1 MGKKKAVHVTPAENS
16 DQSAPHDAEI
26 AAGFEDSLAEVESV
40 VERLESGELSLD
52 ESLRQYEK
60 GVQSLRRCFE
70 YLRKAERKI
79 ELLVG
84 FDDSGR
90 PLTEDFADGAVTL
103 EEKQASRSARR
114 GASQP
119 SAAKPSKGPLY
130 SQLDDNFG
138 SFDDSDDSDDG
149 GAYVDE
155 SPGLF

>member
-1 MGKKKAVHVTPAENS
+1 MGKKKAAQASPAENS

-26 AAGFEDSLAEVESV
+26 ATGFEDSLSEVEQV

-84 FDDSGR
+84 FDDAGS
-90 PLTEDFADGAVTL
+90 PLTEDFTDGAVTL
-103 EEKQASRSARR
+103 EEKQASRSTRR
-114 GASQP
+114 GAGQP
-119 SAAKPSKGPLY
+119 SAAKPPKGSSY

-138 SFDDSDDSDDG
+138 TFDDSDDG
-149 GAYVDE
+149 GEYVDE
-155 SPGLF
+155 TPGLF